1 MKKWKPHCWRKRAT
15 SRVHQHT
22 VNNINL
28 CYTREQAVNT
38 KIPSPLFHWRRQHM
52 ANVKTQQV
60 SWALVER
67 YHTGKSLL
75 YLLYLCNKFSE
86 ESVSLSSA
94 VDFVPQYKDFY
105 CNISYGPSPSLA
117 HPVPEVPKFTAVSF
131 TLTSQKPN
139 LQSMTTVFHFSAGF
153 LAPYV

>member
-15 SRVHQHT
+15 GRVHQHT

-38 KIPSPLFHWRRQHM
+38 KIPLPSSFLSQE
-52 ANVKTQQV
+52 KTTRGQWHVMTKQV
-60 SWALVER
+60 SWAPVER

-75 YLLYLCNKFSE
+75 YLCNIFSG
-86 ESVSLSSA
+86 ESASLSSA
-94 VDFVPQYKDFY
+94 ADFVPQYRDFY

-117 HPVPEVPKFTAVSF
+117 CPVPEVPKFTVVRVSLWLLRSLICRVWPQYF
-131 TLTSQKPN
+131 IS
-139 LQSMTTVFHFSAGF
+139 LQDF
-153 LAPYV
+153 